1 MKGETLSTKG
11 EDFFPSLE
19 KHYWNNWKTFD
30 FIIHENQGNVAVMA
44 LPKTEMKSILKEVSK
59 REKKRRKSF

>member
-1 MKGETLSTKG
+1 MNGETLSTKG

-19 KHYWNNWKTFD
+19 KHYWNNWKEFD

-44 LPKTEMKSILKEVSK
+44 LPKPEMKSILKEVSK
-59 REKKRRKSF
+59 REKKKRKSF